1 MRMMKAQVMEGV
13 KNLVYKDVPVPV
25 INDDEVL
32 VKVKLCGICGTD
44 WNIFIGKYVADRHP
58 LIPGHEFWG
67 VIEQVGKNVVGLKV
81 GDRVSP
87 DACIICGHCYFCRRG
102 EGLMCQSLTQIGI
115 HIDGAFA
122 EYVKVPWKKCYL
134 IPDEISDDATAAF
147 IEPLTCVVEAAKRMD
162 SEIGASVAIIGCG
175 LGVVHAAV
183 AKLRG
188 AAPIIVIGDSAN
200 KLKIAMKM
208 GADHVI
214 DINKMPNVVEK
225 VMQLTGGVG
234 VDYAIEAV
242 GSPATYEQALAMLRR
257 GGKLEAFGVCG
268 EKDIMEV
275 KPVDFVLNEKRICGS
290 LAGIGNDWGVAINLL
305 KHKRL
310 DPSSMFSMVVP
321 LAELETALKEI
332 QDNKELMKV
341 FVSPEIK
348 ERTFF

>member
-1 MRMMKAQVMEGV
+1 MRMMKAQVMDGIE
-13 KNLVYKDVPVPV
+13 NLVYKDVPVPV

-67 VIEQVGKNVVGLKV
+67 VIEEVGKNVKGLKV

-102 EGLMCQSLTQIGI
+102 EGLMCESLTQIGI
-115 HIDGAFA
+115 HIDGAYA

-134 IPDEISDDATAAF
+134 IPDEIKDSTTAAF
-147 IEPLTCVVEAAKRMD
+147 IEPLTCVVESAKRMD
-162 SEIGASVAIIGCG
+162 SEIGASVVIIGCG

-188 AAPIIVIGDSAN
+188 AAPIIVVGDSVK
-200 KLKIAMKM
+200 KLEIAKEM

-214 DINKMPNVVEK
+214 DINKTPDAVAE
-225 VMQLTGGVG
+225 VMKLTGGVG
-234 VDYAIEAV
+234 ADYVIEAV
-242 GSPATYEQALAMLRR
+242 GHPKTYEQAMAMLRR
-257 GGKLEAFGVCG
+257 GGKLQSFGVC
-268 EKDIMEV
+268 KADDVAQM
-275 KPVDFVLNEKRICGS
+275 KPVDFVLNEKGIDGS

-310 DPSSMFSMVVP
+310 DPSSMFSMIVP
-321 LAELETALKEI
+321 LSELGDALKEI
-332 QDNKELMKV
+332 QENKELMKV
-341 FVSPEIK
+341 FVSPEIT
-348 ERTFF
+348 ERIVF

>member
-1 MRMMKAQVMEGV
+1 MRMMKAQVIEAV
-13 KNLVYKDVPVPV
+13 EKLVYKDVPVPV

-67 VIEQVGKNVVGLKV
+67 VIEEVGKNVVGLKV

-87 DACIICGHCYFCRRG
+87 DACIVCGYCYFCRRG
-102 EGLMCQSLTQIGI
+102 EGLMCESLTQIGI

-134 IPDEISDDATAAF
+134 IPDEIEDDATAAF

-188 AAPIIVIGDSAN
+188 AAPIIVIGDSAQ
-200 KLKIAMKM
+200 KLEIAKEM

-214 DINKMPNVVEK
+214 DINKTPDAVAE
-225 VMQLTGGVG
+225 VMKLTGGVG
-234 VDYAIEAV
+234 ADYVIEAV
-242 GSPATYEQALAMLRR
+242 GRSETYEQAMAMLRR

-268 EKDIMEV
+268 GDDVAEI
-275 KPVDFVLNEKRICGS
+275 KPADFVLNEKCVSGS

-310 DPSSMFSMVVP
+310 DPSSMFSMIVP
-321 LAELETALKEI
+321 LSELEDALKEI
-332 QDNKELMKV
+332 QTNKELMKV
-341 FVSPEIK
+341 FVSPEIT
-348 ERTFF
+348 ERVVF